1 MDIDK
6 VKIYRITHIENIPHI
21 LQHGIAHKDSP
32 DRNQNYRNIGD
43 KSLIDTR
50 NKREVSID
58 NGEIDLENNNTS
70 IILGDYIPFYFGV
83 RMPMLYVAQHGGN
96 FVDQAT
102 SPEDIIYLACS
113 LNKLILSDIDFYF
126 TDGHATDMLTSF
138 YDKTKINELVNIID
152 WSAIKSSYWGG
163 DENLN
168 VKRKKQAELLISGDV
183 PLDLI
188 IGFGCYSESARNKII
203 SMGVTEEKV
212 KIIPN
217 AYY

>member
-21 LQHGIAHKDSP
+21 LQHGITHKDSP
-32 DRNQNYRNIGD
+32 NRNQNYRNIGD

-50 NKREVSID
+50 NKREVNID
-58 NGEIDLENNNTS
+58 NGEIDLVNNNTS
-70 IILGDYIPFYFGV
+70 IILGNYIPFYFGV

-102 SPEDIIYLACS
+102 SPADIIYLACS

-126 TDGHATDMLTSF
+126 TDGHATDMMTSF

-168 VKRKKQAELLISGDV
+168 VKMGEN
-183 PLDLI
+183 
-188 IGFGCYSESARNKII
+188 YARNFKC
-203 SMGVTEEKV
+203 
-212 KIIPN
+212 
-217 AYY
+217 